1 MRKTIT
7 AAATSLAIL
16 FTMGTGSA
24 FADTTLNS
32 VVKSVYGTPYKYGGV
47 TTNGFDCS
55 GFTRYVFKKMGVDLA
70 RVSAAQYKQ
79 GTTVAKSQ
87 LKAGDLVFFN
97 TMGKGKVSHVGVY
110 LGDGKF
116 AHASSSKG
124 IRTDKLSSSYYKT
137 RYVGAKRILSQSS
150 FTAFATES

>member
-1 MRKTIT
+1 MRKTLA

-32 VVKSVYGTPYKYGGV
+32 VIESVYGTPYKYGG
-47 TTNGFDCS
+47 TSASGFDCS
-55 GFTRYVFKKMGVDLA
+55 GFTRYVYSKMGVQLPRISSAQFSKGVSVSKSDL
-70 RVSAAQYKQ
+70 R
-79 GTTVAKSQ
+79 
-87 LKAGDLVFFN
+87 AGDLVFFN
-97 TMGKGKVSHVGVY
+97 TLGTGKVSHVGIY

-124 IRTDKLSSSYYKT
+124 IRTDKLSSSYYKQ
-137 RYVGAKRILSQSS
+137 RYVGAKRILSQSTYS
-150 FTAFATES
+150 VHVKES